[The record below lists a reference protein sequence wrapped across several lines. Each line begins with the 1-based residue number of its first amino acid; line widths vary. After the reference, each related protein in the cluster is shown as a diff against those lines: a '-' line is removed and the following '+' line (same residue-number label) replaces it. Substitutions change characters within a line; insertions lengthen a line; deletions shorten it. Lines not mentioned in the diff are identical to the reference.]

1 MGRPTANEEKSME
14 VALTGAFSYTG
25 RYIAKKLLAE
35 GIKIRALTNHPKGEL
50 FPQHSIP
57 VFPLQFKE
65 ESPMIDALKG
75 AEILI
80 NTYWIRYPHREQSH
94 EKAAENIQ
102 FLVQCAQKAGV
113 RQIIHLSVSNP
124 SENSS
129 LSYYKG
135 KALAENMIKN
145 SGMSYLILRPTLV
158 FGLEDILINNIA
170 WLLRSF
176 PFFVLPLPMNY
187 SVQPIYAGDVA
198 DIVFEHLLYHKS
210 KTMDAA
216 GEEVYRMDELVRIIA
231 RAIGNPRPVLL
242 WPKTLS
248 QACIHLLS
256 LILRD
261 RVLTREELQGLM
273 DNLLISSEQARGKT
287 SFKQWLDK
295 NGSELGTSYI
305 NDFKRYYVS

>member
-1 MGRPTANEEKSME
+1 ME

-35 GIKIRALTNHPKGEL
+35 GIKIRALTNHPKLEL
-50 FPQHSIP
+50 FPQHSLP
-57 VFPLQFKE
+57 VFPLQFQGE
-65 ESPMIDALKG
+65 DSMINALKG
-75 AEILI
+75 ADIFI
-80 NTYWIRYPHREQSH
+80 NTYWIRYPYKELTH
-94 EKAAENIQ
+94 ENAAKNIQ
-102 FLVQCAQKAGV
+102 FLVQCAKKAGV

-124 SENSS
+124 SENSN

-135 KALAENMIKN
+135 KAQAENMIKN
-145 SGMSYLILRPTLV
+145 SGLSYLILRPTLV

-176 PFFVLPLPMNY
+176 PFFVLPRPMDY

-198 DIVFEHLLYHKS
+198 DIVFEHLLCKES
-210 KTMDAA
+210 KTIDAA
-216 GEEVYRMDELVRIIA
+216 GPETYRMDELVRMIS
-231 RAIGNPRPVLL
+231 RAIGYPRPVLL

-261 RVLTREELQGLM
+261 RVLTGEELQGLM
-273 DNLLISSEQARGKT
+273 DNLLISFEQARGKT
-287 SFKQWLDK
+287 SFKAWLPQY
-295 NGSELGTSYI
+295 GSQLGTSYI
-305 NDFKRYYVS
+305 NDFKRYY

>member
-1 MGRPTANEEKSME
+1 ME

-25 RYIAKKLLAE
+25 RYIAQRLLAE
-35 GIKIRALTNHPKGEL
+35 GIKIRALTNHPKLEV

-57 VFPLQFKE
+57 VFPLRFQE
-65 ESPMIDALKG
+65 EDSMIDALKG
-75 AEILI
+75 TDILI
-80 NTYWIRYPHREQSH
+80 NTYWIRYPHKKLTH
-94 EKAAENIQ
+94 ENAAQNIQ
-102 FLVQCAQKAGV
+102 FLVQCAKKAGV

-124 SENSS
+124 SEDST

-135 KALAENMIKN
+135 KAQAENMIKN
-145 SGMSYLILRPTLV
+145 SGLSYLILRPTLV

-176 PFFVLPLPMNY
+176 PFFVLPKPMDY
-187 SVQPIYAGDVA
+187 SVQPIYAGDVG
-198 DIVFEHLLYHKS
+198 DIVFEHLLCKES
-210 KTMDAA
+210 KTIDAA
-216 GEEVYRMDELVRIIA
+216 GPETYRMDELVRMIA
-231 RAIGNPRPVLL
+231 RAIGHPRPVLL

-261 RVLTREELQGLM
+261 RVLTGEELQGLM

-287 SFKQWLDK
+287 SFKAWLHQY
-295 NGSELGTSYI
+295 GSQLGKSYT
-305 NDFKRYYVS
+305 NDFKRYYL

>member
-1 MGRPTANEEKSME
+1 ME

-35 GIKIRALTNHPKGEL
+35 GIKIRALTNHPKLEL

-57 VFPLQFKE
+57 VFPLQFQE

-75 AEILI
+75 ADILI
-80 NTYWIRYPHREQSH
+80 NTYWIRNPHKELTH
-94 EKAAENIQ
+94 ENAAKNIQ
-102 FLVQCAQKAGV
+102 FLVRCAQKAGV

-124 SENSS
+124 SENSK

-135 KALAENMIKN
+135 KAQAENMIKN
-145 SGMSYLILRPTLV
+145 SGLSYLILRPTLV

-176 PFFVLPLPMNY
+176 PFFVLPKPMDY
-187 SVQPIYAGDVA
+187 SVQPIYAGDVG
-198 DIVFEHLLYHKS
+198 DIVFEHLLFKEAI
-210 KTMDAA
+210 TMDAA
-216 GEEVYRMDELVRIIA
+216 GPETYRMDELVRMIS
-231 RAIGNPRPVLL
+231 RAIGHPRPVLL

-261 RVLTREELQGLM
+261 RVLTGEELQGLM

-287 SFKQWLDK
+287 SFKEWLHQY
-295 NGSELGTSYI
+295 GSQLGQSYT
-305 NDFKRYYVS
+305 NDFKRYYS

>member
-1 MGRPTANEEKSME
+1 ME

-25 RYIAKKLLAE
+25 RYIAQRLLAE
-35 GIKIRALTNHPKGEL
+35 GIKIRALTNHPKLEV

-57 VFPLQFKE
+57 VFPLRFQE
-65 ESPMIDALKG
+65 EDSMIDVLKG
-75 AEILI
+75 TDILI
-80 NTYWIRYPHREQSH
+80 NTYWIRYPHKEHTH
-94 EKAAENIQ
+94 ENAAQNIQ
-102 FLVQCAQKAGV
+102 FLVQCAKKAGV

-124 SENSS
+124 SENSK

-135 KALAENMIKN
+135 KSQAENMIKN
-145 SGMSYLILRPTLV
+145 SGLSYLILRPTLV

-176 PFFVLPLPMNY
+176 PFFVLPKPMDY
-187 SVQPIYAGDVA
+187 SVQPIHAGDVA
-198 DIVFEHLLYHKS
+198 DIVFEHLLCKEAI
-210 KTMDAA
+210 TMDAA
-216 GEEVYRMDELVRIIA
+216 GPETYRMDELVRMIS
-231 RAIGNPRPVLL
+231 RAIGHPRPVLL

-261 RVLTREELQGLM
+261 RVLTGEELQGLM

-287 SFKQWLDK
+287 SFKQWLHHY
-295 NGSELGTSYI
+295 GSQLGKSYT
-305 NDFKRYYVS
+305 NDFKRYYS